1 MTNKRTRDK
10 SDRSDFERGPNDD
23 DQITLFLIEG
33 HGIVE
38 LVRHSFSEEY
48 NVGLHNGLSSHSCA
62 SGAFDASIFRRVEAA
77 GASWNSLLH
86 YLGFNLVARNTML
99 ATEASGR
106 GKGTVA
112 LDDPFDTRLL
122 FQSVDILR
130 VVAQ

>member
-1 MTNKRTRDK
+1 
-10 SDRSDFERGPNDD
+10 
-23 DQITLFLIEG
+23 
-33 HGIVE
+33 
-38 LVRHSFSEEY
+38 
-48 NVGLHNGLSSHSCA
+48 
-62 SGAFDASIFRRVEAA
+62 
-77 GASWNSLLH
+77 
-86 YLGFNLVARNTML
+86 ML